1 MRRPL
6 ATAWIVVAAASLPL
20 AAWAQQPAPATPAPA
35 VANQEAVNDEVSRQ
49 ASALEAELGK
59 YKDSSGEAA
68 EAMFKLVELYHKE
81 GRLFGLVRIGQNFV
95 TAHPNDQRAQ
105 GVMLKLLDGLEA
117 LSRNK
122 EMSAACRQFLARYP
136 QAPQVADVEVRLAAA
151 LGQLDDKK
159 AASEA
164 NRAVWTRQGPS
175 EIGRRHGVQAIQF
188 YNSIN
193 NGESITAAATLGEEM
208 LDKLPAG
215 EFAKQ
220 VGYQAFHDWRRIS
233 QWAKATVVGNKV
245 LQKNLAGDNEGKRQ
259 YHLWL
264 AENHGNL
271 GQHANSAESYR
282 QARAIRDDQYSHY
295 HHIYR
300 LYHGGG
306 KPDQLQPLVDQYV
319 QKFPQRPDR
328 FQMQSYLAASY
339 VNNGNKPAGVAIL
352 AQLLPVEPAF
362 NGNAAIFVREN
373 GNEPPQLADS
383 EAKLKAALATNKDGA
398 YYLRYVLAFE
408 LYRDRLKE
416 LPKAK
421 AMARE
426 LIQQSPTEDG
436 HTAGAIEWLLSN
448 AADDNEFKSDLA
460 LILTAR
466 QQNPHLVNIRE
477 YVRNWYTAS
486 RQNKA
491 LKDRATMAADELKK
505 SDAIPIVAQFVD
517 QRTANA
523 NQVEAI
529 RNNILKPEVFNTLND
544 RAARSILQ
552 TQADY
557 YRHYA
562 PANKRGEQVRVY
574 TQFAAKFP
582 ADPQIAY
589 HWLETAIDYGKPED
603 AKAAATHYLKFPPTT
618 SNGDVWRR
626 LMIAADKNTD
636 EGLLKQAFAFIKT
649 SEQQH
654 GFDPTYSSGIGDLL
668 LKYKLEN
675 EAVAW
680 WTHYMTFN
688 RQHAE
693 ARECALRLL
702 GRLKEP
708 AQRAPLLADLVK
720 ADTDWFGRYALM
732 QAADALAANDFASFE
747 RILKETRTRQNER
760 PFRTADLDM
769 WVINGWVDG
778 VRGNAMLKDDD
789 KKRALAAIRD
799 LQIYPPAAGAALALL
814 ENEPVAADKKMD
826 RLLTLQRFTRLVGN
840 EWYDFDRITP
850 FVQSAVGKK
859 DFLSAAT
866 LATGMLSNIPNVDEP
881 RKKAVRDLATQ
892 SLARMGAVGL
902 TIDDSSPLAPLL
914 QAALYFRLGDERLAF
929 DAYLANKK
937 LFDDNRNQLPPDL
950 ITFVCER
957 LMAAGGDANHDK
969 VEEILRGWLVAFSES
984 TQIEE
989 TVKARMQLAL
999 ARNFFKAQRYDIA
1012 RSEFTTVVNRYAKTP
1027 QAIEGEFGIGETF
1040 LAQKVYD
1047 QAEAVFE
1054 KLARS
1059 AEIDIVVRAE
1069 FLRGVLAFRRGDRD
1083 EARDIFRAVLER
1095 VPNVELANQALFNLA
1110 EVYGAEERYIDQ
1122 LNLLRTVGRLGRA
1135 SKRRH
1140 VPGMPLS
1147 IVVHDSDL
1155 GISRGHN
1162 RIPVRVTTEP
1172 GGDSEM
1178 VYLTGSGAGKGLFRV
1193 DVETRL
1199 GQATK
1204 DDRVLQ
1210 ITGNDVIKCDYPE
1223 EFKNEFKN
1231 VPLSDVEI
1239 RVAAD
1244 AKFEMASNPIIDEQL
1259 ETFSE
1264 KLARETAEENADER
1278 RSQIRPKNQIKPGN
1292 PVYLRVKDGD
1302 RDLTNDADEIVV
1314 KLAADSGDQV
1324 QVKLKE
1330 TGPHTGIFEGF
1341 SKTGELPAG
1350 ALATDTAIDHSPLM
1364 AIDRDPKTT
1373 WMSQPDGGTPKSLT
1387 IDMKD
1392 LKPTARVRLGIP
1404 DPAKRAPVRGE
1415 LFGSQD
1421 GEFWFRIASQPEKPQ
1436 LASAG
1441 ESGRL
1446 KQKVYNGDFTSYA
1459 NWDQIAALSKNSKA
1473 IEETEAEQLKW
1484 VRPAEGD
1491 DAAKR
1496 YAVVWHGK
1504 LVQPR
1509 DGAIRLQI
1517 NGFRSAIAVNGREE
1531 LPIGPGGRSVDLWLP
1546 AGAHDVTMFASSAG
1560 GQNPVEALLARADL
1574 DKQQIQLAPFR
1585 ASDFDLEH
1593 PAAKKSL
1600 EAATAAVATPNAGN
1614 IPLLLEAAKITKKTE
1629 KFGVTKEVTNVDH
1642 IGFWQ
1647 SPDDIAA
1654 WEIEVPAAG
1663 IYEVWTNHAHAG
1675 PGGSYKI
1682 ETDGHDA
1689 TVQVPDTGAWTT
1701 YRAERVA
1708 RLQFSKPGKHTVTFK
1723 PVEIKGEGLVDLK
1736 SVELRPAKGAS
1747 LITVGNDWEFHFA
1760 EQGLRY
1766 VRFTCQ
1772 EYLGE
1777 AVEFGNVEIA
1787 AAGPA
1792 QVHIPTKEDVL
1803 ALAAN
1808 QSLEIAAGDNVVGT
1822 YTDEHTLNENGGSQL
1837 LTSKLQA
1844 TYFNAAI
1851 HAIAYDFE
1859 RQTNGGVT
1867 NIRKE
1872 LKRIDPGERIIVEVT
1887 DYDQDTTNQ
1896 RDTVKLQ
1903 VVINDGQP
1911 IEIVATETEEN
1922 TGIFT
1927 KEVDTAPIAPPP
1939 AAGDPSKKPAAA
1951 PATSADKLK
1960 VKMGDRVYVRYL
1972 DTHNT
1977 FPGHSVPREATV
1989 YVTEPSLA
1997 KVRIL
2002 ETRVVPPPK
2011 NSNAPPRTVVL
2022 PPVEGKE
2029 TSGVAFE
2036 APLTVEV
2043 IDPDAAKDSR
2053 STVLVKL
2060 TTSDG
2065 ATAEVLCAISNQ
2077 LSQTPETVD
2086 SIWALE
2092 EGRFVGQVILQLG
2105 GKNSAAEVALTTA
2118 MPRNLIGKVKLS
2130 EETTEATAG
2139 ANLVTHVLNLTG
2151 KDIVSAAYADARRP
2165 DNKPANIE
2173 AKGRLI
2179 SNAVLAITDRDY
2191 EKPVEQLHV
2200 GEKLYLKVI
2209 DPDLDAS
2216 DARDAA
2222 EVVVL
2227 TELGEKE
2234 TVRLEETLAH
2244 SGVFTGSLQLKAV
2257 DKPMQGNLEPGD
2269 PIIETYFGDNVTVK
2283 FKDLAAS
2290 TESGELELEMLVP
2303 VVVGTDGLVAAFSKT
2318 FNDENLA
2325 VETKFRVAESYFEL
2339 FKSHKTLQRDDE
2351 KKTDLESGR
2360 RILREVMEDYPDPK
2374 YAPRVAYL
2382 LGQFAQELGQWD
2394 EAIRSYD
2401 LILRQFP
2408 DHTLAPDAQYKLAQT
2423 YEEAGDF
2430 DQALEAYVTLAAT
2443 HPKSP
2448 LIPNVMI
2455 RISDYFYKTEKFDI
2469 SAQVGEKF
2477 LERFNAHQHAPR
2489 MAFRVGQCYY
2499 KSKKYTQAGKSF
2511 DAFTKLF
2518 PDDALAADSLFWAG
2532 ESFRMGGA
2540 NREAFIRYNNCR
2552 WKYQESEAAKYA
2564 RGRLAL
2570 PEMLN
2575 QFEAEANSVDE

>member
-1 MRRPL
+1 MRRQL
-6 ATAWIVVAAASLPL
+6 ATAWFAVAAASLPL
-20 AAWAQQPAPATPAPA
+20 SSFAQAPATPATPAPA
-35 VANQEAVNDEVSRQ
+35 VANQEAVTDEVSRQ
-49 ASALEAELGK
+49 AQALEAELGK
-59 YKDSSGEAA
+59 YKDNSAEAA
-68 EAMFKLVELYHKE
+68 EAMVKLVDLYHKE
-81 GRLFGLVRIGQNFV
+81 GRLFGLVRVGQSFV
-95 TAHPNDQRAQ
+95 TAHVGDARHQA
-105 GVMLKLLDGLEA
+105 VMLKLIDGLEA

-122 EMSAACRQFLARYP
+122 EMSSTCRQFLARYP
-136 QAPQVADVEVRLAAA
+136 QAPQVADIEVRLAAA
-151 LGQLDDKK
+151 LGQMEDKK
-159 AASEA
+159 AAAEA
-164 NRAVWTRQGPS
+164 YRAVWVRQGAS
-175 EIGRRHGVQAIQF
+175 EVGRRHGVQAIQF
-188 YNSIN
+188 FNAIN
-193 NGESITAAATLGEEM
+193 NGEAITAAATLGEEM

-215 EFAKQ
+215 EFAKE

-245 LQKNLAGDNEGKRQ
+245 LQKGLAGDAEGQRL
-259 YHLWL
+259 YHSWI

-271 GQHANSAESYR
+271 GQHANSAESLR
-282 QARAIRDDQYSHY
+282 QVRAIRDDQTSHY
-295 HHIYR
+295 YHIYR

-306 KPDQLQPLVDQYV
+306 KPEQLQPIVDQYV
-319 QKFPQRPDR
+319 QKYPQRVDR
-328 FQMQSYLAASY
+328 FQMQSYLAISY
-339 VNNGNKPAGVAIL
+339 VNNGNKPAGLAIL
-352 AQLLPVEPAF
+352 ATLLPVDPAF
-362 NGNAAIFVREN
+362 NGNASIFVREN
-373 GNEPPQLADS
+373 GVEPPQLADS
-383 EAKLKAALATNKDGA
+383 EAKLRAALGVNKDGA
-398 YYLRYVLAFE
+398 YYLRYVLAFD
-408 LYRDRLKE
+408 LYRDRVKDLA
-416 LPKAK
+416 KAK

-426 LIQQSPTEDG
+426 LIQQSPTDDG
-436 HTAGAIEWLLSN
+436 HTAGPIEWLLSN
-448 AADDNEFKSDLA
+448 AADDNEFRADLN

-486 RQNKA
+486 RQNKD
-491 LKDRATMAADELKK
+491 LKDRAALASEELKK
-505 SDAIPIVAQFVD
+505 SDAVPIIAQFIE
-517 QRTANA
+517 QRGNNA
-523 NQVEAI
+523 GQNENV
-529 RNNILKPEVFNTLND
+529 RNNLLKPEVFNTLNE
-544 RAARSILQ
+544 RAARYLLQ

-574 TQFAAKFP
+574 AQYAAKFP
-582 ADPQIAY
+582 ADLQVAY
-589 HWLETAIDYGKPED
+589 YWLETAVDYGKPED
-603 AKAAATHYLKFPPTT
+603 CKAAALNFVKLPHTT
-618 SNGDVWRR
+618 SNGDIWRR
-626 LMIAADKNTD
+626 LMISADKSAD
-636 EGLLKQAFAFIKT
+636 EAMVKQMFAWIKT
-649 SEQQH
+649 AEQQH
-654 GFDPTYSSGIGDLL
+654 GFDPQYASGIGDML
-668 LKYKLEN
+668 LKYKLET

-680 WTHYMTFN
+680 WTHYTTFN
-688 RQHAE
+688 RQSPE
-693 ARECALRLL
+693 SRECALRLL

-708 AQRAPLLADLVK
+708 AQRAPLLADLIK
-720 ADTDWFGRYALM
+720 ADTDWFGRYGLM
-732 QAADALAANDFASFE
+732 LAADALTANDIATFE
-747 RILKETRTRQNER
+747 RYLKGIFDRQKER
-760 PFRTADLDM
+760 PFRAADLDIWM
-769 WVINGWVDG
+769 VNAWVDG
-778 VRGNAMLKDDD
+778 IRANMMLKDPE
-789 KKRALAAIRD
+789 KLRALIAIRD
-799 LQIYPPAAGAALALL
+799 LQLYPPSAGAALAVI
-814 ENEPVAADKKMD
+814 ETETVAADKKMQ
-826 RLLTLQRFTRLVGN
+826 RLLDLQRFTRLVGN

-850 FVQSAVGKK
+850 FVQSAVGRK

-929 DAYLANKK
+929 DAYLANKE
-937 LFDDNRNQLPPDL
+937 LFDANRNQLPPDL
-950 ITFVCER
+950 ITFVCEK

-984 TQIEE
+984 MQVED

-999 ARNFFKAQRYDIA
+999 ARNFFKAQRFDIA

-1027 QAIEGEFGIGETF
+1027 QAIEGEFGIGETY
-1040 LAQKVYD
+1040 LSQKVYD

-1059 AEIDIVVRAE
+1059 TEIDVVVRAE

-1083 EARDIFRAVLER
+1083 EARDIFRGVLER
-1095 VPNVELANQALFNLA
+1095 VPNVELANQALYNLA

-1162 RIPVRVTTEP
+1162 RIPVRVTTVP

-1210 ITGNDVIKCDYPE
+1210 LMGNDVIKCDYPE
-1223 EFKNEFKN
+1223 EFKSEFKN

-1244 AKFEMASNPIIDEQL
+1244 AKFEMASNPIVDVQAES
-1259 ETFSE
+1259 FSE
-1264 KLARETAEENADER
+1264 TLAREAAEENADGR

-1302 RDLTNDADEIVV
+1302 RDVTNDADEIVV

-1330 TGPHTGIFEGF
+1330 TGPHTGVFEANAV
-1341 SKTGELPAG
+1341 TGELPAG

-1364 AIDRDPKTT
+1364 AIDRDPKST

-1392 LKPTARVRLGIP
+1392 LKKTARVRLAIP
-1404 DPAKRAPVRGE
+1404 EPTKRAPVRGE
-1415 LFGSQD
+1415 LFGSED
-1421 GEFWFRIASQPEKPQ
+1421 GEFWFRIASQPERPQ

-1441 ESGRL
+1441 EAGRM
-1446 KQKVYNGDFTSYA
+1446 KQKVYNGDFTGYTT
-1459 NWDQIAALSKNSKA
+1459 WDQIAALSKNSKA

-1484 VRPAEGD
+1484 VRAAEGE

-1496 YAVVWHGK
+1496 FGVVWHGK

-1509 DGAIRLQI
+1509 NGAVRLQV
-1517 NGFRSAIAVNGREE
+1517 NGFKTAIVINGREE
-1531 LPIGPGGRSVDLWLP
+1531 LALGNGGRRVDVWLN
-1546 AGAHDVTMFASSAG
+1546 AGVHDLTMFASSAG
-1560 GQNPVEALLARADL
+1560 GQNPVEALIARANLEDATVTL
-1574 DKQQIQLAPFR
+1574 VPFR
-1585 ASDFDLEH
+1585 AADFDLEN
-1593 PAAKKSL
+1593 PVAKKAI
-1600 EAATAAVATPNAGN
+1600 EAATAAAATPNAGA
-1614 IPLLLEAAKITKKTE
+1614 IPLLLEAAKFTKKTE
-1629 KFGVTKEVTNVDH
+1629 KFGITKEVTNMDH

-1647 SPDDIAA
+1647 SPDDVVA
-1654 WEIEVPAAG
+1654 WDIEVPAPG

-1675 PGGSYKI
+1675 VGGSYKI
-1682 ETDGHDA
+1682 ETDGHEA
-1689 TVQVPDTGAWTT
+1689 TVQVPDTAAWTT
-1701 YRAERVA
+1701 YRQERVA
-1708 RLQFSKPGKHTVTFK
+1708 RLQFHKPGKHTLTFK
-1723 PVEIKGEGLVDLK
+1723 PIEIKGEGLVDLK
-1736 SVELRPAKGAS
+1736 SVELRPTKGAS
-1747 LITVGNDWEFHFA
+1747 LITVGNDWEFHFP

-1766 VRFTCQ
+1766 VRFTCH

-1777 AVEFGNVEIA
+1777 AVEFGNIEIA
-1787 AAGPA
+1787 AADPA
-1792 QVHIPTKEDVL
+1792 QLHIPTKEDVL

-1822 YTDEHTLNENGGSQL
+1822 YTDEHTLNEQGASQL

-1844 TYFNAAI
+1844 TYFNASI

-1859 RQTNGGVT
+1859 RQTNGNVV

-1872 LKRIDPGERIIVEVT
+1872 LKRIDPGERITVEVT

-1903 VVINDGQP
+1903 VVINDGEP
-1911 IEIVATETEEN
+1911 IELVATETEEN

-1927 KEVDTAPIAPPP
+1927 KEVDTAPLMPAPMANAKG
-1939 AAGDPSKKPAAA
+1939 AAQPVAAA
-1951 PATSADKLK
+1951 ADKLK

-1989 YVTEPSLA
+1989 YVTQPSLA
-1997 KVRIL
+1997 KVRVI

-2011 NSNAPPRTVVL
+2011 GSTAPPRTVVL

-2029 TSGVAFE
+2029 ISGVAFE

-2077 LSQTPETVD
+2077 LSLTPETVD
-2086 SIWALE
+2086 PIWALE

-2130 EETTEATAG
+2130 EEATEATAG

-2151 KDIVSAAYADARRP
+2151 KDVISAGYDDVRRP
-2165 DNKPANIE
+2165 DGKAVTMG

-2179 SNAVLAITDRDY
+2179 SNGVLACTDRDY
-2191 EKPVEQLHV
+2191 EKTLEHLHV
-2200 GEKLYLKVI
+2200 GEKLFLKVT

-2222 EVVVL
+2222 EVVVM

-2257 DKPMQGNLEPGD
+2257 DKPTPGNLDPAD
-2269 PIIETYFGDNVTVK
+2269 PIIETYFGDNVVVK

-2290 TESGELELEMLVP
+2290 TESGELEMQIEVP

-2339 FKSHKTLQRDDE
+2339 FKSHKALLRDEE
-2351 KKTDLESGR
+2351 KKLDLESGR

-2401 LILRQFP
+2401 MILRQFP

-2455 RISDYFYKTEKFDI
+2455 RISDYFYKTEKYDI

-2499 KSKKYTQAGKSF
+2499 KSKKYLVAGKSF
-2511 DAFTKLF
+2511 DAFAKLF
-2518 PDDALAADSLFWAG
+2518 PDDALCADSLFWAG
-2532 ESFRMGGA
+2532 ESFRMGGS

-2552 WKYQESEAAKYA
+2552 WKHQESEAAKYA

>member
-1 MRRPL
+1 MRRHL
-6 ATAWIVVAAASLPL
+6 ASAVIAAFAWTLPIAST
-20 AAWAQQPAPATPAPA
+20 WAQAPAAPMPP
-35 VANQEAVNDEVSRQ
+35 VANQEAANDEVSKQ

-59 YKDSSGEAA
+59 YKDNSPEAA
-68 EAMFKLVELYHKE
+68 EAMFKLVELYHRE
-81 GRLFGLVRIGQNFV
+81 GRLFGLVRVGQQFV
-95 TAHPNDQRAQ
+95 SAHAGDARHQA
-105 GVMLKLLDGLEA
+105 VMLKLLDGLEA

-122 EMSAACRQFLARYP
+122 EMGAACRQFVARYP
-136 QAPQVADVEVRLAAA
+136 TSPEVANVEVRLANA
-151 LGQLDDKK
+151 LSQLEDRK
-159 AASEA
+159 ATAEAS
-164 NRAVWTRQGPS
+164 RAVWQRQGGS
-175 EIGRRHGVQAIQF
+175 EVGRSHGVRAVQLFSGLNAE
-188 YNSIN
+188 
-193 NGESITAAATLGEEM
+193 GITASAVLAEEM
-208 LDKLPAG
+208 LDKLPPG
-215 EFAKQ
+215 EFARQ
-220 VGYQAFHDWRRIS
+220 LGVHSFHEYRRLG
-233 QWAKATVVGNKV
+233 QWAKASVVGNKL

-259 YHLWL
+259 IHLWL

-271 GQHANSAESYR
+271 GQHANAAESFR
-282 QARAIRDDQYSHY
+282 QARSLRDDQFSHFQLV
-295 HHIYR
+295 YR
-300 LYHGGG
+300 MFHAGA

-328 FQMQSYLAASY
+328 FQLQSYLAASSIAA
-339 VNNGNKPAGVAIL
+339 GDKPRGVAIL
-352 AQLLPVEPAF
+352 ATLLPVEPAF
-362 NGNAAIFVREN
+362 NGNASLFVREN
-373 GNEPPQLADS
+373 GNEPAQLADS
-383 EAKLKAALATNKDGA
+383 EQKLKAALGQAAKDPA
-398 YYLRYVLAFE
+398 YLRYVLAFD
-408 LYRDRLKE
+408 LYRDRLKDVA
-416 LPKAK
+416 KAK
-421 AMARE
+421 QTARE
-426 LIQQSPTEDG
+426 LISQSPTDDG
-436 HTAGAIEWLLSN
+436 HTAGPIEWLLSN
-448 AADDNEFKSDLA
+448 AADENEFKSDLA
-460 LILTAR
+460 LIMQAR
-466 QQNPHLVNIRE
+466 QQYPQLGNIRE
-477 YVRNWYTAS
+477 WVRNWIQAV
-486 RQNKA
+486 RQNKD
-491 LKDRATMAADELKK
+491 LKERAAFATEEQKK
-505 SDAIPIVAQFVD
+505 TDAIPLVALWIE
-517 QRTANA
+517 QRSANS
-523 NQVEAI
+523 NQVEAL
-529 RNNILKPEVFNTLND
+529 RNNLLKPEYFSKVND
-544 RAARSILQ
+544 RAARAALQ
-552 TQADY
+552 LQADY
-557 YRHYA
+557 YRHNA
-562 PANKRGEQVRVY
+562 AANKRGEQVRVY
-574 TQFAAKFP
+574 AQFAQKFP
-582 ADPQIAY
+582 TDQQVAY
-589 HWLETAIDYGKPED
+589 YWLETATDYGKPED
-603 AKAAATHYLKFPPTT
+603 AKAAAQNWLKFQPQS
-618 SNGDVWRR
+618 SNGDIWRR
-626 LMIAADKNTD
+626 IMIAADKNND
-636 EGLLKQAFAFIKT
+636 PEMAKQAFAWIQNCEK
-649 SEQQH
+649 QH
-654 GFDPTYSSGIGDLL
+654 GHDPQYSSGIGDIL
-668 LKYKLEN
+668 LKHKMEA

-680 WTHYMTFN
+680 WTFYSTYN
-688 RQHAE
+688 RQHSE

-708 AQRAPLLADLVK
+708 AQRAPLLADLVN
-720 ADTDWFGRYALM
+720 ADTDFFGRFALM
-732 QAADALAANDFASFE
+732 QAADALATNDLASFE
-747 RILKETRTRQNER
+747 KILKSTRARQAER
-760 PFRTADLDM
+760 PLRGADLDM
-769 WVINGWVDG
+769 WTVNGWVDG
-778 VRGNAMLKDDD
+778 IRQNAMMAEPD
-789 KKRALAAIRD
+789 KARVLTAIRD
-799 LQIYPPAAGAALALL
+799 LQVQPAAAGATLALL
-814 ENEPVAADKKMD
+814 DSQPAAAGQKIQ
-826 RLLTLQRFTRLVGN
+826 RLLELQKLTRIVGN
-840 EWYDFDRITP
+840 DWWDFDRITP
-850 FVQSAVGKK
+850 FVQSAVGRK

-866 LATGMLSNIPNVDEP
+866 LATGMLANIPNVDEP

-929 DAYLANKK
+929 DAYLANKA
-937 LFDDNRNQLPPDL
+937 LFDANRNQLPPDL
-950 ITFVCER
+950 LMFVCDR
-957 LMAAGGDANHDK
+957 LIAGGGDANHDK
-969 VEEILRGWLVAFSES
+969 VEEILRGWLIAFSES
-984 TQIEE
+984 MQVED
-989 TVKARMQLAL
+989 TVKARMQLLL
-999 ARNFFKAQRYDIA
+999 ARNFYKAQRFDIA

-1027 QAIEGEFGIGETF
+1027 QAIEGEFGIGETY
-1040 LAQKVYD
+1040 LSQKVYD

-1059 AEIDIVVRAE
+1059 TEIDVVVRAE

-1095 VPNVELANQALFNLA
+1095 VPNVELANQALYNLA

-1140 VPGMPLS
+1140 VPGMALS

-1193 DVETRL
+1193 DLETRL

-1210 ITGNDVIKCDYPE
+1210 LTGNDTIKCDYPE
-1223 EFKNEFKN
+1223 EFKSEFKN

-1239 RVAAD
+1239 RVASD
-1244 AKFEMASNPIIDEQL
+1244 AKFEMASNPIVDKQTES
-1259 ETFSE
+1259 FSE
-1264 KLARETAEENADER
+1264 ALAREAAEEDGDQR
-1278 RSQIRPKNQIKPGN
+1278 RSQVRPATQIKPGN

-1330 TGPHTGIFEGF
+1330 TGPHTGIFEA
-1341 SKTGELPAG
+1341 SATTGELPAG

-1392 LKPTARVRLGIP
+1392 LKKTARVRVGVA
-1404 DPAKRAPVRGE
+1404 DPTKHAPVRAD
-1415 LFGSQD
+1415 LYGSQD
-1421 GEFWFRIASQPEKPQ
+1421 GEFWFRIASQPEKATLP
-1436 LASAG
+1436 SAG
-1441 ESGRL
+1441 EAGRM
-1446 KQKVYNGDFTSYA
+1446 KQKVYNGEFTNYTT
-1459 NWDQIAALSKNSKA
+1459 WDQIAALWKNSKA
-1473 IEETEAEQLKW
+1473 IEEADAETLRW
-1484 VRPAEGD
+1484 VRPVEQED
-1491 DAAKR
+1491 STKR
-1496 YAVVWHGK
+1496 YAVMWHGK

-1509 DGAIRLQI
+1509 SGAVRIQVLGNRTAL
-1517 NGFRSAIAVNGREE
+1517 AVNGREE
-1531 LPIGPGGRSVDLWLP
+1531 LPIGGSGRSSDLWLN
-1546 AGAHDVTMFASSAG
+1546 AGVHDVTIFAASAT
-1560 GQNPVEALLARADL
+1560 GQTPVEALIARSDL
-1574 DKQQIQLAPFR
+1574 DSSKITLIPFR
-1585 ASDFDLEH
+1585 ASDFDLES
-1593 PAAKKSL
+1593 PVAKKAL
-1600 EAATAAVATPNAGN
+1600 AEAAAALPNEGN
-1614 IPLLLEAAKITKKTE
+1614 IPLLLETVKLTKKTE
-1629 KFGVTKEVTNVDH
+1629 KFGVTKETSNVDH

-1647 SPDDIAA
+1647 SPEDIAA
-1654 WEIEVPAAG
+1654 WEVEIPAAG
-1663 IYEVWTNHAHAG
+1663 IYEVWTQHAHAG

-1682 ETDGHDA
+1682 EVDGHSA

-1708 RLQFSKPGKHTVTFK
+1708 RVQFTKAGKQTVTLK
-1723 PVEIKGEGLVDLK
+1723 PVEIKGDGLVDIKALA
-1736 SVELRPAKGAS
+1736 LRPAKGAS
-1747 LITVGNDWEFHFA
+1747 LITVGNDWEFHFP

-1766 VRFTCQ
+1766 VRFTCN

-1777 AVEFGNVEIA
+1777 ALEVGNIEIA
-1787 AAGPA
+1787 AADPA
-1792 QVHIPTKEDVL
+1792 VVHIPTKEDVL
-1803 ALAAN
+1803 ALAGN
-1808 QSLEIAAGDNVVGT
+1808 NSLEIAAGDNVVGT
-1822 YTDEHTLNENGGSQL
+1822 YTDEQTLNENGGSQL

-1844 TYFNAAI
+1844 TYFNASI

-1859 RQTNGGVT
+1859 RQNNGNVA

-1872 LKRIDPGERIIVEVT
+1872 LKRIDPGERIVVEVT
-1887 DYDQDTTNQ
+1887 DYDQDSSNQ
-1896 RDTVKLQ
+1896 RDQVKLQ
-1903 VVINDGQP
+1903 VIVNDGEP
-1911 IEIVATETEEN
+1911 LELVAVETEEN

-1927 KEVDTAPIAPPP
+1927 KEVDTVAPGADPKA
-1939 AAGDPSKKPAAA
+1939 AAG
-1951 PATSADKLK
+1951 KLA
-1960 VKMGDRVYVRYL
+1960 VKMGDRVYIRYL

-1977 FPGHSVPREATV
+1977 FPGHSVPREAVV

-1997 KVRIL
+1997 KIRVL

-2011 NSNAPPRTVVL
+2011 GSTAPLGTVVL
-2022 PPVEGKE
+2022 PPKEGKE
-2029 TSGVAFE
+2029 VSGVAFE

-2053 STVLVKL
+2053 SSVVVKL
-2060 TTSDG
+2060 VTSDG
-2065 ATAEVLCAISNQ
+2065 ATAEVLCLISNQ
-2077 LSQTPETVD
+2077 LSNVPTTVD
-2086 SIWALE
+2086 GEWALE

-2130 EETTEATAG
+2130 EEATEETAG

-2151 KDIVSAAYADARRP
+2151 KDLVTASYTDARRP
-2165 DNKPANIE
+2165 DRPAQTLS
-2173 AKGRLI
+2173 AQGRLI
-2179 SNAVLAITDRDY
+2179 SNGVLVCTDRDY
-2191 EKPVEQLHV
+2191 EKELEHLHV
-2200 GEKLYLKVI
+2200 GEKLFLKVV

-2216 DARDAA
+2216 DARDVA
-2222 EVVVL
+2222 EVVIT

-2257 DKPMQGNLEPGD
+2257 DTPKVDNLD
-2269 PIIETYFGDNVTVK
+2269 PADPVIETYFGDKVTVRY
-2283 FKDLAAS
+2283 KDLAAS
-2290 TESGELELEMLVP
+2290 TESGELELQIEVP

-2318 FNDENLA
+2318 FNDETLA

-2339 FKSHKTLQRDDE
+2339 FKSHKTLGRDDE
-2351 KKTDLESGR
+2351 KKLDLESGR

-2401 LILRQFP
+2401 MILRQFP

-2499 KSKKYTQAGKSF
+2499 KSKKYLVAGKSF
-2511 DAFTKLF
+2511 DAFAKLF
-2518 PDDALAADSLFWAG
+2518 PDDALCADSLFWAG
-2532 ESFRMGGA
+2532 ESFRMGGS

-2552 WKYQESEAAKYA
+2552 WKHQESEAAKYA